1 MRSVASQ
8 YRSGIYERMCSGG
21 TGCFLSTL
29 STVATARS
37 GASWSCWTLQ
47 ECMIPAWRYGAEVI
61 AMVAKATDVKTALIT
76 ERQIRSCRGRVDVT
90 AEALN

>member
-1 MRSVASQ
+1 
-8 YRSGIYERMCSGG
+8 
-21 TGCFLSTL
+21 
-29 STVATARS
+29 
-37 GASWSCWTLQ
+37 
-47 ECMIPAWRYGAEVI
+47 MIPAWRYGAEVI